1 MAERLKVKF
10 LTVIWGARYID
21 EFARISLPSYL
32 AEGNLPSL
40 AAGADLEV
48 LVMTSRASVPA
59 FEGKP
64 AFEALR
70 RLCPVRFI
78 FIDDLITTGCY
89 GVTLTLAYARGI
101 ADSGAAQTETTF
113 VFMNSDFVLADG
125 ALATL
130 LARLEA
136 GDRCV
141 MAPSLRAC
149 AEAALPV
156 LAEAVDRRGERLAM
170 PPRAMVQL
178 AFDALH
184 PTVIAK
190 TVSQRFVTCTTHNQI
205 YWQVDGTTLL
215 GRYHLLFMLAIR
227 PEVPLGRVNSYC
239 DYGLVPELVPSG
251 QFTVLDDSDAIFML
265 ELQQTTQERH
275 FVHCGV
281 KAPAQIARELS
292 VWTTR
297 EHRRFAT
304 VDVVFR
310 TGELPA
316 GIAEARARLADYMEA
331 VQARMSRRPKDHAD
345 HLYWVLGVEAWRWLR
360 DAGGEALPLPPEL
373 EGQDAVLRRRL
384 GPWWRPVPRPYAAR
398 RTRGRDGA
406 LLRLYTAL
414 LVRARRAIGTVPN
427 VPVWHHLWPD
437 LRLVRDWICTLQPS
451 ERHLLVCISNSV
463 LAPALARNAG
473 FEVRTGLDAFLKAEA
488 ERADWPALETE
499 RYRTVLLHLN
509 LHQADVRRTRRLIEA
524 VRPILAPGGTVAIY
538 IDHPYG
544 EPDADNFAAE
554 LAQCLEDMLPAGW
567 IGCDVSARFAGGR
580 IKRRLRRLER
590 RVLNQLWPSS
600 WTRLPLLAGAMLLW
614 PVVAALTAAN
624 NLRMG
629 RPSETWPVFCTSALV
644 VISGVSAAP
653 PGPPRAGAEAAEP
666 ALAAADP
673 GRSHMPVKIPLS
685 PRLRGERDG

>member
-1 MAERLKVKF
+1 MRETGLGIPRGGSRAEPGRRMAERLKVKF

-32 AEGNLPSL
+32 AEGNLPALS
-40 AAGADLEV
+40 AGADLEV

-78 FIDDLITTGCY
+78 FIDDLITTGVY

-101 ADSGAAQTETTF
+101 ADSGEAQTGTTF

-141 MAPSLRAC
+141 MAPSLRAR
-149 AEAALPV
+149 AETALPV
-156 LAEAVDRRGERLAM
+156 LAGAVDRGGARLAM

-178 AFDALH
+178 AFDTLH

-190 TVSQRFVTCTTHNQI
+190 TVSQRFITCATHNQI

-215 GRYHLLFMLAIR
+215 GRYHLIFMLAIR
-227 PEVPLGRVNSYC
+227 PEVPIGRVNSYC
-239 DYGLVPELVPSG
+239 DYGFVPELVPSG
-251 QFTVLDDSDAIFML
+251 QFTVLDDSDDFFML
-265 ELQQTTQERH
+265 ELQPAAQEKQ
-275 FVHCGV
+275 FLSCGV
-281 KAPAQIARELS
+281 KTPAEIARELS

-297 EHRRFAT
+297 EHRRFAG

-310 TGELPA
+310 SGDVPP
-316 GIAEARARLADYMEA
+316 GIAEARARLAAFVAA
-331 VQARMSRRPKDHAD
+331 VQARLSRQPKDHAD
-345 HLYWVLGVEAWRWLR
+345 HLYWVLGVEAWRSLR

-373 EGQDAVLRRRL
+373 DGHDADSPPRL
-384 GPWWRPVPRPYAAR
+384 GPWWRLVPRPYAVR
-398 RTRGRDGA
+398 RARGREGA

-414 LVRARRAIGTVPN
+414 LARARRAIGTVPN
-427 VPVWHHLWPD
+427 VPLWHHLHPD
-437 LRLVRDWICTLQPS
+437 SLMLREWLATLPRA
-451 ERHLLVCISNSV
+451 EPRLLVCTSDSV
-463 LAPALARNAG
+463 LAPALAREG
-473 FEVRTGLDAFLKAEA
+473 RFELRLGLDAFLEA
-488 ERADWPALETE
+488 ETGRADRPAQETG
-499 RYRTVLLHLN
+499 RYRTVLLHL
-509 LHQADVRRTRRLIEA
+509 HRADATRTRRLIEA
-524 VRPILAPGGTVAIY
+524 ARPILAPGGSFAVY
-538 IDHPYG
+538 IDHPNG
-544 EPDADNFAAE
+544 ELDASNFSAE
-554 LAQCLEDMLPAGW
+554 LAQYIEDLLPAGW

-580 IKRRLRRLER
+580 IKRRLRRVER

-614 PVVAALTAAN
+614 PMVAALTAAN

-629 RPSETWPVFCTSALV
+629 RPSETCPAFCTSALV
-644 VISGVSAAP
+644 VISGVPAAP

-666 ALAAADP
+666 ALAAA
-673 GRSHMPVKIPLS
+673 GA
-685 PRLRGERDG
+685 RD